1 MKLQLLEKA
10 GMVVEAVCNSSEPVT
25 LKELAEKL
33 QLPVPTLSRI
43 CNDLVELRWI
53 EKTDYHHFTPGLSLI
68 RFGDNAARLSPYA
81 VAVESLL
88 RDYAVKTGLNGLL
101 AGYYQ
106 GNAFTVLRCAQNNSD
121 EDIFRRSGV
130 LTALLSVSGVSHDD
144 ARNELLRRF
153 PNFSE
158 VEINTFDREFEKLQ
172 FRKLL
177 LRVGILRQWYITVP
191 FIRGS
196 AGYALTFY
204 GQGPKEK
211 SVETVCN
218 EVEHIAGRIVSAW
231 NRISRR

>member
-1 MKLQLLEKA
+1 MKRDVFSPTEEQL
-10 GMVVEAVCNSSEPVT
+10 
-25 LKELAEKL
+25 
-33 QLPVPTLSRI
+33 
-43 CNDLVELRWI
+43 
-53 EKTDYHHFTPGLSLI
+53 
-68 RFGDNAARLSPYA
+68 ARLSVFFKTMGDPTR
-81 VAVESLL
+81 L
-88 RDYAVKTGLNGLL
+88 R
-101 AGYYQ
+101 
-106 GNAFTVLRCAQNNSD
+106 
-121 EDIFRRSGV
+121 I

-158 VEINTFDREFEKLQ
+158 VEINTFDREFEKLK

-191 FIRGS
+191 FTRGS

-231 NRISRR
+231 NRISRL